1 MTAQK
6 PSRVNSTPLKAKR
19 LDTIL
24 VPRCA
29 QIESTNARQ
38 AEHMNNQDR
47 FNALW
52 KGAAG
57 SDELPGIPPENPLLG
72 VSSDDSRL
80 GRALFNHKE
89 ITYLVT
95 FLKSDPTKADFV
107 PLDDLPWY
115 GGVDRPDQDDLQ

>member
-24 VPRCA
+24 VPQCA
-29 QIESTNARQ
+29 PTERRQ
-38 AEHMNNQDR
+38 AEDMNNQDR

-57 SDELPGIPPENPLLG
+57 SDELSGIPSGCSPLG

-80 GRALFNHKE
+80 GRALFNFKE

-95 FLKSDPTKADFV
+95 FMKSDPARADFV

-115 GGVDRPDQDDLQ
+115 GGVDKPDQDDLE